1 MPSTFERL
9 RDILVRDYSVVP
21 DAVTPDAGFES
32 LGLDSL
38 GLAELLFTIEDE
50 FKVTVSRDPVE
61 LNTVADVVG
70 YIDGL
75 IAAQVDALA
84 DANSLASA
92 PNLEPRA

>member
-9 RDILVRDYSVVP
+9 RDILVRDYSVEP
-21 DAVTPDAGFES
+21 GTITLNAGFES
-32 LGLDSL
+32 LGVDSL

-61 LNTVADVVG
+61 LVTVAEVVA

-75 IAAQVDALA
+75 IKAQSGSEA
-84 DANSLASA
+84 DVAA
-92 PNLEPRA
+92 PNITPPG